1 MDLRVREVRNQG
13 VLRASYFKL
22 PYILN
27 GYKADEGFLPPRN
40 RRLPPSHPRKR
51 ECASMPGEG
60 RWRLPFQPIRRTH
73 EKVLDGLRENRYEV
87 AGGSSPLTDREKI
100 FLTHLSSCAG

>member
-1 MDLRVREVRNQG
+1 
-13 VLRASYFKL
+13 
-22 PYILN
+22 
-27 GYKADEGFLPPRN
+27 
-40 RRLPPSHPRKR
+40 
-51 ECASMPGEG
+51 MPGEG
-60 RWRLPFQPIRRTH
+60 RRRLPFPSIRRTH